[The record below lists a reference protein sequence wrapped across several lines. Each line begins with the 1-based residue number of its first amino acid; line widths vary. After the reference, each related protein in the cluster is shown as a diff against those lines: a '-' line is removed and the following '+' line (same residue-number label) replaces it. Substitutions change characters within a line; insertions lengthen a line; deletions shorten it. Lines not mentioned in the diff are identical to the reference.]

1 MFRTQGRRPAPACA
15 SIRGWSLVEL
25 LSTLTI
31 LGVVSATAAPRLMD
45 WASQARVSTLTHLE
59 GTLQVAGTMARM
71 RCAVE
76 PGCDLQ
82 SGQAQLHYEGYPL
95 RLLRGYPVGG
105 HPEGIVQVID
115 SKGLVAVHQG
125 ERTIF
130 HLPGSTPDR
139 ACRVVYQAPPRDG
152 AMPVVQAQ
160 LAEC

>member
-1 MFRTQGRRPAPACA
+1 
-15 SIRGWSLVEL
+15 VEL

-45 WASQARVSTLTHLE
+45 WATQARVSTLTHLE

-76 PGCDLQ
+76 PGCDVQ
-82 SGQAQLHYEGYPL
+82 SGQAYVRYDGHPL
-95 RLLRGYPVGG
+95 RLVRGYPVGG

-125 ERTIF
+125 ERTVF

-160 LAEC
+160 LEDC

>member
-1 MFRTQGRRPAPACA
+1 M
-15 SIRGWSLVEL
+15 VEL

-45 WASQARVSTLTHLE
+45 WVSQARISTLTHLE

-76 PGCDLQ
+76 PGCNMQ
-82 SGQAQLHYEGYPL
+82 SGQARLSYEGHPL
-95 RLLRGYPVGG
+95 RIVRGYPVGG

-115 SKGLVAVHQG
+115 SKGLVAVHEGQ
-125 ERTIF
+125 RTVF

-139 ACRVVYQAPPRDG
+139 ACRVMYQAPPRDG

-160 LAEC
+160 LEDC

>member
-1 MFRTQGRRPAPACA
+1 MFRTQGRRPAPARA
-15 SIRGWSLVEL
+15 SDRGWSLVEL

-45 WASQARVSTLTHLE
+45 WATQARVSTLTHLE

-76 PGCDLQ
+76 PGCDVQ
-82 SGQAQLHYEGYPL
+82 SGQAYVRYDGHPL
-95 RLLRGYPVGG
+95 RLVRGYPVGG

-125 ERTIF
+125 ERTVF

-160 LAEC
+160 LEDC

>member
-1 MFRTQGRRPAPACA
+1 MFRTHGRRSAPARVQ
-15 SIRGWSLVEL
+15 SGGWSMVEL

-45 WASQARVSTLTHLE
+45 WVSQARISTLTHLE

-76 PGCDLQ
+76 PGCNMQ
-82 SGQAQLHYEGYPL
+82 SGQARLSYEGHPL
-95 RLLRGYPVGG
+95 RIVRGYPVGG

-115 SKGLVAVHQG
+115 SKGLVAVHEGQ
-125 ERTIF
+125 RTVF

-139 ACRVVYQAPPRDG
+139 ACRVMYQAPPRDG

-160 LAEC
+160 LEDC

>member
-1 MFRTQGRRPAPACA
+1 MFRTQGCRPGPARA
-15 SIRGWSLVEL
+15 SDRGWSLVEL

-45 WASQARVSTLTHLE
+45 WATQARVSTLTHLE

-82 SGQAQLHYEGYPL
+82 SGQAYVRYEGHPL
-95 RLLRGYPVGG
+95 RLVRGYPVGG

-125 ERTIF
+125 ERTVF
-130 HLPGSTPDR
+130 HLPGGTPDR

-160 LAEC
+160 LEDC